1 MPGDVVLG
9 DRHFGTFANLVL
21 LPRHGVDAVFRHHH
35 ARTTHGQQRTRLG
48 KDDDLV
54 QWPTRPGYRPPG
66 LHPAVDVPKTMI
78 VREVTFQVTQPG
90 FRTHTVPLVTTVM
103 DARRYA
109 AKALA
114 LLDCRRWAMERWL
127 RDFKTTLGMER
138 LRTKTPARVQAE
150 VAMCLLGY
158 HRLRAVRHAAAQSTH
173 AAPSRLS
180 FTSTLVRV
188 RLWCARPDA
197 LRTWL
202 MDSPLLLHDL
212 ARDVTPHRPGRVE
225 PRVIKRRPK
234 PFPRMQQ
241 PRRVLR
247 AALLR
252 V

>member
-158 HRLRAVRHAAAQSTH
+158 HRLRAVRHAAAR
-173 AAPSRLS
+173 APTR
-180 FTSTLVRV
+180 
-188 RLWCARPDA
+188 
-197 LRTWL
+197 
-202 MDSPLLLHDL
+202 
-212 ARDVTPHRPGRVE
+212 
-225 PRVIKRRPK
+225 RRP
-234 PFPRMQQ
+234 
-241 PRRVLR
+241 
-247 AALLR
+247 A
-252 V
+252 